1 MNFSR
6 SRGKISEKKCAFI
19 FSKVGSK
26 KSWETTE
33 EKVGLRQAEILKF

>member
-6 SRGKISEKKCAFI
+6 SRGKISEKKCASI

-26 KSWETTE
+26 KSWGSPE
-33 EKVGLRQAEILKF
+33 EKVGLRQPDILKF